1 MLNKILLSSLLI
13 LTLSEA
19 KDSFS
24 SERLLGIEVGYTGID
39 TKDAIGLDESVNS
52 VEFGFR
58 IGAQNRDWRTSLI
71 ANMTNSDGHKT
82 QKAMLSFDKFVWQSL
97 YKKDDIVFKPY
108 LSGHVGYIKYIA
120 EGTTKAGIDEKGML
134 YGGGVGLVWNV
145 LDEVD
150 FDLGYRYS
158 FTQLDT
164 LDSLDAVTL
173 GINYIY

>member
-1 MLNKILLSSLLI
+1 MLNKLLLSSLLI

-24 SERLLGIEVGYTGID
+24 SERLLGIEVGYAGLE

-58 IGAQNRDWRTSLI
+58 IGAQNKDWRTSLI
-71 ANMTNSDGHKT
+71 ANMTNSKGHKT

-108 LSGHVGYIKYIA
+108 LSGHIGYIKHTA
-120 EGTTKAGIDEKGML
+120 DNLSEKGML
-134 YGGGVGLVWNV
+134 YGAGLGLAWNV

-158 FTQLDT
+158 VTELDN
-164 LDSLDAVTL
+164 LDSFDAVTL

>member
-1 MLNKILLSSLLI
+1 MLNKLLLSSLLI

-24 SERLLGIEVGYTGID
+24 SERLLGIEVGYAGIE
-39 TKDAIGLDESVNS
+39 TKDAIGLDESIKN

-58 IGAQNRDWRTSLI
+58 IGAQNDDWRTSI
-71 ANMTNSDGHKT
+71 IGNTSNSKGHKV
-82 QKAMLSFDKFVWQSL
+82 QKAMISFDKFVWQSL

-108 LSGHVGYIKYIA
+108 LSGHIGWIKHSVDNLS
-120 EGTTKAGIDEKGML
+120 ENSML
-134 YGGGVGLVWNV
+134 YGGGAGLVWNV
-145 LDEVD
+145 LNEVD

-158 FTQLDT
+158 VTQLDN

-173 GINYIY
+173 GVNYIY